1 MAAMS
6 TYAQNSSG
14 SITGLVQ
21 DSAGI
26 PQMGALIQLL
36 APDATLAAT
45 AITDIHGRYHLAHLL
60 PGNYQVRASAA
71 LFEPASR
78 PNLHLIRGGR
88 MIVNLTM
95 SALFEPSTW
104 LPAQRRTASDPGDD
118 WMWTLRSSANRPM
131 LRLASQGQVIAVSS
145 SSTEVKRATSKARAD
160 VISGDGGFGKGG
172 LHNIFTLDH
181 DQVDGS
187 GTILR
192 ANISGPRSPY
202 PVGPS
207 TEITAGIERESGFNG
222 YSRVSMT
229 YYSHLELVSRPGTTG
244 MQGALLRSAERIQLG
259 DTVRVEAGSALTDVN
274 MGGNAIAM
282 QPFARVEVKPSDSMV
297 LSYGYATSRDLQ
309 EMGDIDDLSPT
320 LPVAVMQNG
329 HLALE
334 KATHQEITLA
344 AKAAHGTLQL
354 TLYHDRMKTPMLSGS
369 GLLSARE
376 VDAGG
381 FVVDPTTATFRALGP
396 GYSSTGWSVSF
407 VEPITSSLS
416 LTAIYEDGQAIV
428 ATEDMQHEN
437 LDEAVAGL
445 RPQYARSA
453 TIAVK
458 GRVLKTGTKL
468 RTAYRWQS
476 GNTLTPVNA
485 FRAGSDRAY
494 LGVYI
499 RQPIRLGHALPR
511 GFEAVLDVTNLLAEG
526 YQPFMSSDGHTLFFA
541 QAPRTLQA
549 GVAFNF

>member
-1 MAAMS
+1 
-6 TYAQNSSG
+6 
-14 SITGLVQ
+14 
-21 DSAGI
+21 
-26 PQMGALIQLL
+26 MGALIQLL

-45 AITDIHGRYHLAHLL
+45 AITDMHGHYHLAHLL
-60 PGNYQVRASAA
+60 PGNYQVKASAA

-78 PNLHLIRGGR
+78 PNLHLVRGGR

-104 LPAQRRTASDPGDD
+104 LPAQRRTADDANDD

-131 LRLASQGQVIAVSS
+131 LRLTDQGQVLTVSS
-145 SSTEVKRATSKARAD
+145 TSTEIKHATSKGRAD

-181 DQVDGS
+181 EQVDGS
-187 GTILR
+187 GTVLR

-202 PVGPS
+202 PVAPS
-207 TEITAGIERESGFNG
+207 TEITAGVEHASGFNG

-229 YYSHLELVSRPGTTG
+229 YYSHPELASRPGTTG

-259 DTVRVEAGSALTDVN
+259 DTIRIEAGSALTDVS

-282 QPFARVEVKPSDSMV
+282 QPFARVEVKPSDSLV
-297 LSYGYATSRDLQ
+297 LGYGFATSRDLQ
-309 EMGDIDDLSPT
+309 EMGDLDDLSPA

-334 KATHQEITLA
+334 KATHQEVTLA

-354 TLYHDRMKTPMLSGS
+354 TLYHDKMKTPMLSGS
-369 GLLSARE
+369 GVVSAS
-376 VDAGG
+376 DLGAGG
-381 FVVDPTTATFRALGP
+381 LAVDPTTSTFRALGP
-396 GYSSTGWSVSF
+396 GFSSTGWSVSF
-407 VEPITSSLS
+407 IEPITSSLS

-428 ATEDMQHEN
+428 ATEDMQGDN
-437 LDEAVAGL
+437 LNEAVATL
-445 RPQYARSA
+445 KPEYTRSA
-453 TIAVK
+453 TVAVK
-458 GRVLKTGTKL
+458 GRLLKTGTKL
-468 RTAYRWQS
+468 RAAYRWQS

-499 RQPIRLGHALPR
+499 RQPISLGRALPR

-526 YQPFMSSDGHTLFFA
+526 YQPFVSSDGHTLLFA